1 MSIVPMILEHVKEIA
16 KWQYDGSYA
25 VYNAPQREAPL
36 DGMAFVWLDSDGRI
50 AGHFSLGQDG
60 RIPTAENFEYTSDHL
75 DIGLGLRP
83 DLCGKGLG
91 SSFVSMCMEYGRRA
105 YGQNKFRLSVA
116 AFNQR
121 AVKVYKEVGFS
132 VTGQVTHAQSGDK
145 FYIMTV

>member
-1 MSIVPMILEHVKEIA
+1 MLQKHAKVIA
-16 KWQYDGSYA
+16 RWRYDGIYA
-25 VYNAPQREAPL
+25 VYNAPQRRAPL
-36 DGMAFVWLDSDGRI
+36 DGTAFVWLDSDGRI
-50 AGHFSLGQDG
+50 AGHFSFGQDG

-91 SSFVSMCMEYGRRA
+91 PFFVSMCMEYGRKA
-105 YGQNKFRLSVA
+105 FGQDKFRLSVA

-121 AVKVYKEVGFS
+121 AVKVYLKAGFS
-132 VTGQVTHAQSGDK
+132 VTGQVTHAQSEEK